1 MSLAQKVRDVT
12 DVVGSLSDVAGP
24 SAWAKKIKIDSSS
37 PKVTKER
44 AIFLC
49 HHEYASSLSCYP
61 IFIQQKI
68 ATESCERS
76 CTETMSDAAKEII
89 ELKGTDA
96 DEIVDCGVFCDG
108 TWQRRGYQSLN
119 RSVTAISMDTGKVVD
134 VEPLSS
140 AEVLRIPLNSF
151 SFP

>member
-24 SAWAKKIKIDSSS
+24 SAWAKKIKIDSSC

-61 IFIQQKI
+61 YSSNKK
-68 ATESCERS
+68 SL
-76 CTETMSDAAKEII
+76 
-89 ELKGTDA
+89 LKGA
-96 DEIVDCGVFCDG
+96 
-108 TWQRRGYQSLN
+108 N
-119 RSVTAISMDTGKVVD
+119 
-134 VEPLSS
+134 
-140 AEVLRIPLNSF
+140 EVPFNNVRCC
-151 SFP
+151 